1 MIVSVHVCTLMSLI
15 NDKIYREK
23 ILYRLPLIAKI
34 MEMAEIKLSNKVTN
48 VEGKKI
54 ITIMND
60 VNYFNMLKDSWK

>member
-1 MIVSVHVCTLMSLI
+1 MSLI
-15 NDKIYREK
+15 NDKIYCEK